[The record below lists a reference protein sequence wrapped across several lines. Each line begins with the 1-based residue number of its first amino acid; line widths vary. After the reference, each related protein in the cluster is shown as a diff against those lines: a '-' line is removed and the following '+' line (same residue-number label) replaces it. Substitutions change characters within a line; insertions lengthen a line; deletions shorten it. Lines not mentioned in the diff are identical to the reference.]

1 MACEISRLKER
12 HYFIKNQWQ
21 LILFTKFTDS
31 FPFERE
37 QEDEFYGISQI
48 KIKIVIYIKIV
59 KKGLEYVAR
68 ELSVVLT
75 K

>member
-1 MACEISRLKER
+1 MIVFLLKEN
-12 HYFIKNQWQ
+12 KKTS
-21 LILFTKFTDS
+21 FTEYHK
-31 FPFERE
+31 E
-37 QEDEFYGISQI
+37 
-48 KIKIVIYIKIV
+48 KIKIVIYIRIV